1 MVDIGVFVGSDHVS
15 GVPKVAKN
23 NKNYTSSELSITTR
37 MNIPLTSETYSL
49 LHSNLFKSFLRYQS

>member
-1 MVDIGVFVGSDHVS
+1 MLDIDVFVGNDCVS

-37 MNIPLTSETYSL
+37 M
-49 LHSNLFKSFLRYQS
+49 Q